1 MGLMPLFDQTKVFD
15 ITPYGEAVRLSNEF
29 RAKPE
34 TTINR
39 KIGNQ
44 FVDVVIPAKS
54 GFDVET
60 TDFNTLTT
68 WLQTKKKKS
77 QSQISF
83 IHRILS
89 IRFPTEYAQYRDNID
104 KNFKAEFE
112 LIQSQSKNE
121 VEWLGLCGFQ
131 NNVRLDKLL
140 TNSKIRVTQN
150 KNQTFTIKRK

>member
-29 RAKPE
+29 RAKPQ
-34 TTINR
+34 TTINQ
-39 KIGNQ
+39 KVGNK
-44 FVDVVIPAKS
+44 FVDVTIPAIQ

-60 TDFNTLTT
+60 CEFTTLIK
-68 WLQTKKKKS
+68 WLQTKRKKS

-89 IRFPTEYAQYRDNID
+89 IRFSVKYAQYRTMID
-104 KNFKAEFE
+104 KKFKIEFE

-121 VEWLGLCGFQ
+121 VEWVGLCGFQ
-131 NNVRLDKLL
+131 NNVRLDKSL
-140 TNSKIRVTQN
+140 TNNKVKVIQN
-150 KNQTFTIKRK
+150 KDNTIKVMRK